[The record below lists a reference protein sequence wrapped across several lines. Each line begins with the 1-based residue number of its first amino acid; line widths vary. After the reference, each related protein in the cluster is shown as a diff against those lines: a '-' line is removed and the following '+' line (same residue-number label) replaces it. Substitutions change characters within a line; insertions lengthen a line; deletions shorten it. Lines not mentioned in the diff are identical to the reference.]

1 MPSGAT
7 RQASRRI
14 KGVLR
19 RSFDKTHGPPR
30 DDLAAAS
37 RQIVP
42 PKLQLARLRFR
53 GPRAQ
58 VALATSAAAT
68 DGGDATRELQGA
80 EEAGLV
86 CLREGWW
93 VWVLAGHVLPT
104 QMRWC

>member
-1 MPSGAT
+1 M
-7 RQASRRI
+7 
-14 KGVLR
+14 
-19 RSFDKTHGPPR
+19 
-30 DDLAAAS
+30 
-37 RQIVP
+37 
-42 PKLQLARLRFR
+42 
-53 GPRAQ
+53 
-58 VALATSAAAT
+58 ALATSAAAM